1 MKKFLYS
8 FSMICVMVFCIL
20 FSVFTVANTNSFY
33 TEQYIAI
40 GAEDATG
47 MSIEDL
53 NKTTAMLLDYLNDR
67 RDDLNLQVEK
77 WGEMEQVF
85 DDRETSHMVDVK
97 NLYSNAAKVMYFC
110 LIVSA
115 VILIYLFV
123 KDGKVGFFT
132 GAIKGYKGAIAI
144 SLILIVILGAAFTFG
159 FNTFWTMF
167 HKVVFTNDLWL
178 LDPRVSTM
186 INMYPLPFWL
196 AMCTDMLI
204 RFAIIF
210 IAIYPVL
217 NTLRRYFS
225 K

>member
-1 MKKFLYS
+1 
-8 FSMICVMVFCIL
+8 MVFCIL

-53 NKTTAMLLDYLNDR
+53 DKTTAMLLDYLNDR

-132 GAIKGYKGAIAI
+132 GAIKGYKVAIAI
-144 SLILIVILGAAFTFG
+144 SVILIVILGAAFTFG

-167 HKVVFTNDLWL
+167 HEVVFTNDLWL

-225 K
+225 R

>member
-1 MKKFLYS
+1 MV
-8 FSMICVMVFCIL
+8 CVMVFCIL

-33 TEQYIAI
+33 TKQYIAV
-40 GAEDATG
+40 GAEKATG

-53 NKTTAMLLDYLNDR
+53 DKTTVMLLDYLNDR
-67 RDDLNLQVEK
+67 RDDLNLEVAK
-77 WGEMEQVF
+77 WGKAEQVF

-97 NLYSNAAKVMYFC
+97 NLYATAAKVMYIS
-110 LIVSA
+110 LALSA
-115 VILIYLFV
+115 GILIYLFI
-123 KDGKVGFFT
+123 KDGKTGFFT
-132 GAIKGYKGAIAI
+132 GAIKGYQVAVAI
-144 SLILIVILGAAFTFG
+144 SAILIVIFGAAFTFG

-167 HKVVFTNDLWL
+167 HEVVFTNDLWL

-196 AMCTDMLI
+196 AMCTSMLT

-217 NTLRRYFS
+217 NTLKKYFS
-225 K
+225 R